1 MDIEVMA
8 FDPAFWLS
16 LAVLIVTAVVLIE
29 VALGAKKIG
38 ELRHILPVLG
48 PNPPKVSVIVP
59 ALNEADTIEPA
70 LRSLLALHYPNLE
83 IIAINDRSTDATPTI
98 LERMAREHPRLRV
111 LHISVLPEGWLGKNH
126 ALSRGAAIAGGDYL
140 LFTDAD
146 VVFEPSALTRA
157 VNYCEQRGVDHL
169 TLLFDV
175 VVKTQLLRML
185 VLSFSVNF
193 MARFKPWK
201 VATSPKHFLGA
212 GGFNLVRADAY
223 RAMRGHGALP
233 LAVLDDMMLG
243 KRIKAAGYRQHVL
256 FGRELVGVEWY
267 RSARDMING
276 MQKNIF
282 AAFDFQLGQLIAVT
296 AAMLL
301 LRVWPWIGLV
311 VTEGVTQWINAATV
325 LFGLLLFAGM
335 LHIAGWGY
343 RCLVFAPVISLLEL
357 AIWWRGS
364 LTALLRGG
372 IEWRGTRYALDELR
386 RHQD

>member
-1 MDIEVMA
+1 MA
-8 FDPAFWLS
+8 LDPTFWLS
-16 LAVLIVTAVVLIE
+16 LAVLIVTAIVLTD
-29 VALGAKKIG
+29 VALGARKIG
-38 ELRHILPVLG
+38 QLADILPVLG

-70 LRSLLALHYPNLE
+70 LRSLLALHYPNFE
-83 IIAINDRSTDATPTI
+83 IIAIDDRSTDATPAI
-98 LERMAREHPRLRV
+98 LDRMAGDYPQLRV
-111 LHISVLPEGWLGKNH
+111 LHITELPAGWLGKNH
-126 ALSRGAAIAGGDYL
+126 ALSCGAAIAGGDYL

-157 VNYCEQRGVDHL
+157 VNYCEQHGVDHL

-201 VATSPKHFLGA
+201 VATSPRHFLGA
-212 GGFNLVRADAY
+212 GGFNLVRAGAY
-223 RAMRGHGALP
+223 RAIRGHGAIP

-243 KRIKAAGYRQHVL
+243 KRIKTAGFRQHVL
-256 FGRELVGVEWY
+256 FGRDLVGVEWY
-267 RSARDMING
+267 RSASDMING

-296 AAMLL
+296 VAMLL
-301 LRVWPWIGLV
+301 LRVWPWIGLI
-311 VTEGVTQWINAATV
+311 VTEGATRWINAATAMTS
-325 LFGLLLFAGM
+325 LLLFAGR

-343 RCLVFAPVISLLEL
+343 RCLIFTPFVSLLEL

-372 IEWRGTRYALDELR
+372 IDWRGTRYALDELR
-386 RHQD
+386 RHQN

>member
-1 MDIEVMA
+1 MA
-8 FDPAFWLS
+8 LDPAFWLS
-16 LAVLIVTAVVLIE
+16 LAVLIVTAIVLID
-29 VALGAKKIG
+29 VALGARKIG
-38 ELRHILPVLG
+38 QLAGILPVLV
-48 PNPPKVSVIVP
+48 PDPPKVSVIVP
-59 ALNEADTIEPA
+59 ALNEEGTIEPA
-70 LRSLLALHYPNLE
+70 LRSLLALQYPRLE
-83 IIAINDRSTDATPTI
+83 IIAINDRSGDATPAI
-98 LERMAREHPRLRV
+98 LDRMALEYPQLRV
-111 LHISVLPEGWLGKNH
+111 LHITELPAGWLGKNH

-146 VVFEPSALTRA
+146 VVFEPTALTRA
-157 VNYCEQRGVDHL
+157 VNYCQQHGVDHL

-223 RAMRGHGALP
+223 RAMGGHSAIP

-243 KRIKAAGYRQHVL
+243 KRIKAAGYRQQVL

-267 RSARDMING
+267 RSTSEMING

-301 LRVWPWIGLV
+301 LRVWPWIGLII
-311 VTEGVTQWINAATV
+311 TEGATRWINAATV
-325 LFGLLLFAGM
+325 SISLLLFAGM

-343 RCLVFAPVISLLEL
+343 RCLIFAPFVSLLEL

-386 RHQD
+386 RHQN

>member
-1 MDIEVMA
+1 MSLH
-8 FDPAFWLS
+8 FFFWMS
-16 LAVLIVTAVVLIE
+16 FIVFIVTAIVLID
-29 VALGAKKIG
+29 VARGARKIG
-38 ELRHILPVLG
+38 QLSDTLPVLASR
-48 PNPPKVSVIVP
+48 PPRVSVIVS

-70 LRSLLALHYPNLE
+70 LRSLLALRYPGLE
-83 IIAINDRSTDATPTI
+83 IIAIDDRSTDATPAI
-98 LERMAREHPRLRV
+98 LDRMSQEYPQLRV
-111 LHISVLPEGWLGKNH
+111 LHIAALPAGWLGKNH
-126 ALSRGAAIAGGDYL
+126 ALSRGAAIASGEYL

-175 VVKTQLLRML
+175 VVKTPLLRML

-223 RAMRGHGALP
+223 RSMGGHAAIP

-243 KRIKAAGYRQHVL
+243 KRIKSADYRQHVL
-256 FGRELVGVEWY
+256 YGRDLVGVEWY
-267 RSARDMING
+267 RNAPDMING

-282 AAFDFQLGQLIAVT
+282 AAFDYQLGQLIAVT
-296 AAMLL
+296 AAMLV
-301 LRVWPWIGLV
+301 LRVWPWIGLF
-311 VTEGVTQWINAATV
+311 VTEGATRWINFGTV
-325 LFGLLLFAGM
+325 MAGMLLFAD
-335 LHIAGWGY
+335 LLRISGWGY
-343 RCLVFAPVISLLEL
+343 RCLVFAPFISLLEL

-372 IEWRGTRYALDELR
+372 IEWRGTRYPLDELR
-386 RHQD
+386 RHRD